1 MHACQCAA
9 GSHPVAQRSSTPSPL
24 AGGAAPSGGVLTTS
38 SAPAPQHAAAS
49 HNQAPCQR
57 SRCENRH
64 VSRSRG
70 GRKSWSTVCRRGRY
84 PRPLGPLG
92 ARCGRARSR
101 GAAGGTW
108 EATLRRL
115 LPRRAAESGPG
126 VAFRPNFARGHTV
139 VHVTPRAPRNG
150 QHKPHNQPATNMAPS
165 PFSLSVPHLQH
176 ACRDGARRGASCFV
190 LQPRGTPRRRTCG
203 GVCVRA
209 TWRAA
214 PQLQGVTSSFS
225 NAHAD
230 AARGA
235 RARRPSRRNTH
246 RSPQRA
252 SRREDG
258 GLPRRGAARAV
269 RVRVLRA

>member
-1 MHACQCAA
+1 MHACAA

-38 SAPAPQHAAAS
+38 SAPAPQHATAS

-70 GRKSWSTVCRRGRY
+70 GRKSWSRRRGRY

-150 QHKPHNQPATNMAPS
+150 QHKPHNQPANMAPS

-203 GVCVRA
+203 GVCVRLCA
-209 TWRAA
+209 RRPAVA
-214 PQLQGVTSSFS
+214 GRDVLFFKC
-225 NAHAD
+225 ARR
-230 AARGA
+230 RGA
-235 RARRPSRRNTH
+235 RR
-246 RSPQRA
+246 
-252 SRREDG
+252 
-258 GLPRRGAARAV
+258 ARAAA
-269 RVRVLRA
+269 LAPQHAQKPPASLAT

>member
-1 MHACQCAA
+1 MHACAA

-24 AGGAAPSGGVLTTS
+24 AGGAAPSGGVLT
-38 SAPAPQHAAAS
+38 QAAHLLRNTPPRATTK
-49 HNQAPCQR
+49 PR

-150 QHKPHNQPATNMAPS
+150 QHKPHNQPANMAPS